1 MIYSLLGPLIIVTC
15 CVLKYLRF
23 ILRLEKVHSPPGAQ
37 LEISSKKGRKNVPF
51 LTGEKQTYF
60 DWRHYCSM
68 ISFTSKKNGK
78 VPIFQ
83 ATK

>member
-37 LEISSKKGRKNVPF
+37 LEISSKEGKKKC
-51 LTGEKQTYF
+51 TISHWGEAVIGP
-60 DWRHYCSM
+60 M
-68 ISFTSKKNGK
+68 SKLSN
-78 VPIFQ
+78 IF
-83 ATK
+83 